1 MGWRQTGLEDWAR
14 IGGGDWWR
22 AVGDE
27 TDSRGASENHS
38 LFITGKSVHRLTTE
52 ANLSPLLFDSDTIE
66 GLLDRYVVKKEQ
78 SLDDE
83 EAELQARQQ
92 LTSTR
97 REALSLYRDILW
109 ATQSALEKHA
119 EKQQLQI
126 TWTSEAVGKG
136 DRQECLR
143 KSVKWKTDRQ
153 CCGRD
158 KCVTGHLQEDE
169 GDEKMALSVTE
180 MEFPSSSYF
189 LPLLLLSIL
198 AFAES
203 NSIGVNY
210 GRIADNLPA
219 PQKVVELLKQSG
231 ITRIKLYDTD
241 ATVLS
246 ALANSNISVTVA
258 MPNELLSSA
267 AADQSFTDTW
277 VQANIFKYFPATK
290 IEAIAVGNEVFV
302 DPRNTTGFLVPA
314 MKNVHSSLVKLK
326 LDYNISISSPIALTA
341 LQSSYPT
348 SSGSFN
354 STLTGP
360 VIVPMLDFLRKTGSY
375 LMVNA
380 YPFFAYSGNA
390 DKISIDYALFKENP
404 GVVDSGNGLKYNS
417 LFEAQVDAVYAAL
430 SALKYDDIRVVVTE
444 TGWPSKGDENEV
456 GAGPENAAAYNGNLV
471 RRVLTGNGTP
481 LRPNFTLDVF
491 MFALFN
497 ENQKPGPTS
506 ERNYGLFYPNEQRV
520 YDIPLTMKDLGS
532 GKQLVTASPEAST
545 GGEVSTSAV
554 AQTWC
559 VANGNAPKE
568 KLQAALDFACG
579 EGGADCKPIHE
590 GAACFSP
597 NSLEAHASYAFNSYY
612 QKKARAAGSCYF
624 SGVAYLVTQPPK
636 YGTCVFPTGY

>member
-1 MGWRQTGLEDWAR
+1 MGLPST
-14 IGGGDWWR
+14 
-22 AVGDE
+22 
-27 TDSRGASENHS
+27 SYS
-38 LFITGKSVHRLTTE
+38 LL
-52 ANLSPLLFDSDTIE
+52 LLF
-66 GLLDRYVVKKEQ
+66 
-78 SLDDE
+78 
-83 EAELQARQQ
+83 
-92 LTSTR
+92 
-97 REALSLYRDILW
+97 
-109 ATQSALEKHA
+109 
-119 EKQQLQI
+119 
-126 TWTSEAVGKG
+126 
-136 DRQECLR
+136 
-143 KSVKWKTDRQ
+143 
-153 CCGRD
+153 
-158 KCVTGHLQEDE
+158 
-169 GDEKMALSVTE
+169 
-180 MEFPSSSYF
+180 
-189 LPLLLLSIL
+189 LSIL

-210 GRIADNLPA
+210 GRIADNLP
-219 PQKVVELLKQSG
+219 PPRKVVELLKRNG
-231 ITRIKLYDTD
+231 ITRVKLYDTD

-267 AADQSFTDTW
+267 AADQSFTDAW
-277 VQANIFKYFPATK
+277 VHANISKYFPATK

-302 DPRNTTGFLVPA
+302 DPRNTTSFLVPA

-326 LDYNISISSPIALTA
+326 LDPNISISSPIALTA

-348 SSGSFN
+348 SFGSFN

-380 YPFFAYSGNA
+380 YPFFAYSANA
-390 DKISIDYALFKENP
+390 DKISINYALFKENL

-417 LFEAQVDAVYAAL
+417 LFDAQVDAVYAAL
-430 SALKYDDIRVVVTE
+430 SALKYDDIRIVVTE

-481 LRPNFTLDVF
+481 LRSNYSLDVF

-520 YDIPLTMKDLGS
+520 YDIPLTMDDLKS
-532 GKQLVTASPEAST
+532 RSQSVTPSPEAID
-545 GGEVSTSAV
+545 GAEVSTV
-554 AQTWC
+554 VQTWC
-559 VANGNAPKE
+559 VANRKAAKE

-579 EGGADCKPIHE
+579 EGGADCKPIQE
-590 GAACFSP
+590 GAACYSP
-597 NSLEAHASYAFNSYY
+597 DSLEAHASYALNSYY

-624 SGVAYLVTQPPK
+624 GGVAYVVTQPPK